1 MNFSFSDIKL
11 LCLIISFNTA
21 LYFLDCSFKMEF
33 RLKEYKAV
41 LIFAC
46 AQQKIFILVDYQKF
60 QIWDHVSVDI
70 NTLTVNVIDVCNVQ
84 CDAQNVICWLLS
96 VAYHSHSY
104 AAL

>member
-1 MNFSFSDIKL
+1 MKSQFCGSDIVLIMNFSFSDIKL

-60 QIWDHVSVDI
+60 QI
-70 NTLTVNVIDVCNVQ
+70 
-84 CDAQNVICWLLS
+84 
-96 VAYHSHSY
+96 
-104 AAL
+104 